1 MFNPPNAPARYVRH
15 MDSRDGA
22 SLRSTIR
29 DALATA
35 MKQRDRVAV
44 RALRA
49 ALAAIDNA
57 EAVDPSHAPREQ
69 PGTIAGGVA
78 GLGAGEVPR
87 RALSDD
93 DMRTIVQATI
103 ADLEAAAA
111 HYDHLQRAL
120 DADLLRAEAAVL
132 SELLE
137 SGASP
142 RSTADDS

>member
-1 MFNPPNAPARYVRH
+1 MG
-15 MDSRDGA
+15 SRDRS
-22 SLRSTIR
+22 SLRSTMR

-35 MKQRDRVAV
+35 MKERDRVAV

-57 EAVDPSHAPREQ
+57 EAVDPSEAPREQ

-93 DMRTIVQATI
+93 DMRAIVQAAA
-103 ADLEAAAA
+103 ADLHTAATR
-111 HYDHLQRAL
+111 YDHLQRAA
-120 DADLLRAEAAVL
+120 DAELLRAEATVL
-132 SELLE
+132 TELL
-137 SGASP
+137 GDTASP
-142 RSTADDS
+142 LGTADDS